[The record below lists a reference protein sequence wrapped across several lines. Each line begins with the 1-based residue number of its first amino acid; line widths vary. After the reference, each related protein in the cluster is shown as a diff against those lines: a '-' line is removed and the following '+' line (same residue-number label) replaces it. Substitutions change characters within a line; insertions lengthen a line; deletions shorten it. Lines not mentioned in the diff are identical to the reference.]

1 MSEQSHKD
9 KLAEVLAA
17 GMNRRSFMKLMG
29 SGAGLAAG
37 SAIMGGSLVQSAMAA
52 APKRGGTIKLA
63 WVDAVDTL
71 DPHFTASLGSV
82 KILNNIFNGLLKV
95 AYDGQKGSFAPDL
108 AETWEM
114 PDDTTPL
121 FTRRKGG

>member
-1 MSEQSHKD
+1 MSEPSHKD

-37 SAIMGGSLVQSAMAA
+37 SAIMGSALVQNAMAA

-71 DPHFTASLGSV
+71 DPHFTASASHGSPLWNFTPRRS
-82 KILNNIFNGLLKV
+82 LN
-95 AYDGQKGSFAPDL
+95 
-108 AETWEM
+108 TWVLSSGISQLSARSGTK
-114 PDDTTPL
+114 DTFLPS
-121 FTRRKGG
+121 